1 MELTRKQFIET
12 LSADERKCYIRAE
25 FYSVYPI
32 LLELWRTPIKY
43 SDEVKTKLDINRF
56 LQNSIIC
63 LVPSRLVSQYKS
75 GLVAD
80 S

>member
-1 MELTRKQFIET
+1 MITMELTRKQFIET

-43 SDEVKTKLDINRF
+43 SDEVKTKLYKAKEA
-56 LQNSIIC
+56 C
-63 LVPSRLVSQYKS
+63 LRAFISNLE
-75 GLVAD
+75 
-80 S
+80 

>member
-1 MELTRKQFIET
+1 MITMELTRKQFIET

-43 SDEVKTKLDINRF
+43 SDEIKTKLYKAKEAC
-56 LQNSIIC
+56 LQAFIRN
-63 LVPSRLVSQYKS
+63 LK
-75 GLVAD
+75 
-80 S
+80 

>member
-1 MELTRKQFIET
+1 MITMELTRKQFIET

-43 SDEVKTKLDINRF
+43 SAEVKAKLANAKEA
-56 LQNSIIC
+56 C
-63 LVPSRLVSQYKS
+63 LRAFIRNLE
-75 GLVAD
+75 
-80 S
+80 